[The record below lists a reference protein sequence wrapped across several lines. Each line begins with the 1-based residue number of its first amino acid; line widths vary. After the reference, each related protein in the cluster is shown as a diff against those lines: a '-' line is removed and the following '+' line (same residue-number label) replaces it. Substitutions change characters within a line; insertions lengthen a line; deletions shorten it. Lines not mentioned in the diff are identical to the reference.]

1 MVDGPPRQSVPGQA
15 PTDNNEHAMTVET
28 VTPQRRFRGR
38 PRGRDLPPVALA
50 SLRQLLG
57 DERSDP
63 ERRRRDRLIEHLH
76 AIQDAHGYLSMVALR
91 ALAAYM
97 ALPMAAV
104 YETATFYAHF
114 DVVHD
119 DQAPPP
125 AVTVRVCDSLSCQ
138 LAGAA
143 TLKAQLESG
152 LDPEA
157 VRVVRAPCM
166 GRCDTAPV
174 VEVGHH
180 HVLFATAEGVEAV
193 VDTGHYHPE
202 AILWQRLAEYREEGG
217 YGLLADCRE
226 GRVTVETLMETLERS
241 NLRGLGGAG
250 FPTFKK
256 WHFVRQE
263 PGPRYCAINA
273 DEGEP
278 GTFKDRHYLERSPHR
293 FLEGAL
299 VSAWAVEAEA
309 LYIYLRDEYP
319 GLHRV
324 LGEAINE
331 LEAAGLV
338 APGDIVLR
346 RGAGAYI
353 CGEESAMIESL
364 EGKPG
369 KPRHRP
375 PFVAQKG
382 LFDRPT
388 LVNNV
393 ETVYWIP
400 RIWEKGADW
409 FAGQGRHG
417 RSGLR
422 SFSLSGRVRRP
433 GVHLAPAGITLN
445 ELVEEYG
452 GGMAEGHRLAGYL
465 PGGASGGILPAS
477 KADIPL
483 DFDTLQEHGCFIGS
497 AAIIVLSDQD
507 DLQAVA
513 TNLLAFFA
521 DESCG
526 QCTPCRVGTEKML
539 ALLERDEWRVEAL
552 ERLAQVMRDA
562 SICGLGQAAPN
573 PVLGLLKDFR
583 HELAA
588 QHIIVKG

>member
-1 MVDGPPRQSVPGQA
+1 
-15 PTDNNEHAMTVET
+15 MTVQT
-28 VTPQRRFRGR
+28 VTPKRRFRGK
-38 PRGRDLPPVALA
+38 PRGRDLVPVALA
-50 SLRQLLG
+50 SLRQRLG
-57 DERSDP
+57 DERQDP
-63 ERRRRDRLIEHLH
+63 SLRRRDLLIEHLH
-76 AIQDAHGYLSMVALR
+76 AIQDAQGHLSLVNLR

-97 ALPMAAV
+97 NLPMATV

-125 AVTVRVCDSLSCQ
+125 EITVRVCDSLSCQ

-143 TLKAQLESG
+143 TLRAELEAG
-152 LDPEA
+152 ADPA
-157 VRVVRAPCM
+157 RVRVVRAPCM
-166 GRCDTAPV
+166 GRCETAPV

-180 HVLFATAEGVEAV
+180 HVLYATREGVEAV
-193 VDTGHYHPE
+193 VDTGHFHPE
-202 AILWQRLAEYREEGG
+202 AILWRRLADYREAGG
-217 YGLLADCRE
+217 YRLLADCRA
-226 GRVTVETLMETLERS
+226 GRVTVEALMAELETA

-256 WHFVRQE
+256 WYFVRQE

-278 GTFKDRHYLERSPHR
+278 GTFKDRYYLEREPHR

-324 LGEAINE
+324 LAEAIAE
-331 LEAAGLV
+331 LERADLIT
-338 APGDIVLR
+338 PGYVVLR

-400 RIWEKGADW
+400 LIHEKGADW
-409 FAGQGRHG
+409 FAGHGRHG
-417 RSGLR
+417 RQGLR
-422 SFSLSGRVRRP
+422 SFSLSGRVRHP

-445 ELVEEYG
+445 ELIEEYG

-497 AAIIVLSDQD
+497 AAIIVISDRD
-507 DLQAVA
+507 DLRTVA

-539 ALLERDEWRVEAL
+539 TLLERDEWDVETL
-552 ERLAQVMRDA
+552 QRLAQVMMDA

-583 HELAA
+583 GELAA
-588 QHIIVKG
+588 QNVIVKG

>member
-1 MVDGPPRQSVPGQA
+1 
-15 PTDNNEHAMTVET
+15 MTVET
-28 VTPQRRFRGR
+28 VTPPRRFRGR

-50 SLRQLLG
+50 ALRQLLG

-63 ERRRRDRLIEHLH
+63 DLRRRDRLIEHLH
-76 AIQDAHGYLSMVALR
+76 VLQDAHGHLSMVMLR

-97 ALPMAAV
+97 TLPMAAI

-143 TLKAQLESG
+143 TLKTQLEAG
-152 LDPEA
+152 VDPQA

-166 GRCDTAPV
+166 GRCETAPV

-180 HVLFATAEGVEAV
+180 HVRFATAEGVEAV
-193 VDTGHYHPE
+193 IDTGHFHPE
-202 AILWQRLAEYREEGG
+202 AIVWQRLVDYRAAGG
-217 YGLLADCRE
+217 YGLLADCRD
-226 GRVTVETLMETLERS
+226 GRITVEALMATLERA

-256 WHFVRQE
+256 WRVVRQE

-278 GTFKDRHYLERSPHR
+278 GTFKDRVYLERSPHR

-299 VSAWAVEAEA
+299 VSAWAVEACA
-309 LYIYLRDEYP
+309 LYLYLRDEYP

-324 LGEAINE
+324 LREAIAE

-338 APGDIVLR
+338 APGYIVLR

-375 PFVAQKG
+375 PFVAQQG
-382 LFDRPT
+382 LFGRPT

-400 RIWEKGADW
+400 LIHEKGAEW
-409 FAGQGRHG
+409 FAGHGRHG
-417 RSGLR
+417 RAGLR
-422 SFSLSGRVRRP
+422 SFSLSGRVKRP
-433 GVHLAPAGITLN
+433 GVHLAPAGITLA

-452 GGMAEGHRLAGYL
+452 GGMADGHRLAGYL

-483 DFDTLQEHGCFIGS
+483 DFDTLQAEGGFIGS

-539 ALLERDEWRVEAL
+539 TLLERDEWRVEEL

-583 HELAA
+583 AELAA
-588 QHIIVKG
+588 QHVIVKG

>member
-1 MVDGPPRQSVPGQA
+1 
-15 PTDNNEHAMTVET
+15 MTVET
-28 VTPQRRFRGR
+28 VSPQRRFRGR

-63 ERRRRDRLIEHLH
+63 ELRRRDLLIEHLH
-76 AIQDAHGYLSMVALR
+76 LIQDAHGHLPLVALR

-97 ALPMAAV
+97 NLPMATV

-143 TLKAQLESG
+143 TLKAQLEAG
-152 LDPEA
+152 LDPQA

-180 HVLFATAEGVEAV
+180 HLSFATAEGVEAV
-193 VDTGHYHPE
+193 VDTGHFHPE
-202 AILWQRLAEYREEGG
+202 AIVWQRLADYRAAGG
-217 YGLLADCRE
+217 YALLADCRA
-226 GRVTVETLMETLERS
+226 GGVTVESLMATLERA

-278 GTFKDRHYLERSPHR
+278 GTFKDRYYLERSPHR

-309 LYIYLRDEYP
+309 LYLYLRDEYP

-324 LGEAINE
+324 LRAAIHE
-331 LEAAGLV
+331 LETAGLV
-338 APGDIVLR
+338 PAGYIVLR

-382 LFDRPT
+382 LFGQPT

-400 RIWEKGADW
+400 EIWQKGAEW
-409 FAGQGRHG
+409 FAGHGRHG
-417 RSGLR
+417 RTGLR

-433 GVHLAPAGITLN
+433 GVHLAPAGITLS

-452 GGMAEGHRLAGYL
+452 GGMADGHRLAGYL

-477 KADIPL
+477 KADLPL
-483 DFDTLQEHGCFIGS
+483 DFDTLQAEGCFIGS
-497 AAIIVLSDQD
+497 AAIIVLSDKD
-507 DLQAVA
+507 DLKAVA

-539 ALLERDEWRVEAL
+539 SLLERDEWQVEEL
-552 ERLAQVMRDA
+552 ERLSQVMMDA

-583 HELAA
+583 GELAA
-588 QHIIVKG
+588 QNVIVKG

>member
-1 MVDGPPRQSVPGQA
+1 
-15 PTDNNEHAMTVET
+15 MTVQT
-28 VTPQRRFRGR
+28 VTPKRRFRGK
-38 PRGRDLPPVALA
+38 PRGRELDPVCLEG
-50 SLRQLLG
+50 LRDLLG
-57 DERSDP
+57 DERNDAAL
-63 ERRRRDRLIEHLH
+63 RRRDLLIEHLH
-76 AIQDAHGYLSMVALR
+76 ALQDTRGHLLLADLR
-91 ALAAYM
+91 ALATYM
-97 ALPMAAV
+97 NLPMAAV

-114 DVVHD
+114 DVIHD
-119 DQAPPP
+119 DQDVPP
-125 AVTVRVCDSLSCQ
+125 ALTIRVCDSLACQ
-138 LAGAA
+138 LAGAEA
-143 TLKAQLESG
+143 LKAQLEANV
-152 LDPEA
+152 DIEQ
-157 VRVVRAPCM
+157 VRVLRAPCM

-174 VEVGHH
+174 VEVGHRH
-180 HVLFATAEGVEAV
+180 LGRADAAQVQAAIDG
-193 VDTGHYHPE
+193 DDIHPE
-202 AILWQRLAEYREEGG
+202 PIDWQRLENYRSEGG
-217 YGLLADCRE
+217 FTLLQACRNGE
-226 GRVTVETLMETLERS
+226 VTVEALMEAMQQA

-256 WHFVRQE
+256 WQFVRQE
-263 PGPRYCAINA
+263 AGPRYCAINA

-278 GTFKDRHYLERSPHR
+278 GTFKDRYYLERSPHQ

-299 VSAWAVEAEA
+299 VSAWAVDAEA

-319 GLHRV
+319 ALHAV
-324 LGEAINE
+324 LREATGE
-331 LEAAGLV
+331 LEASGLV
-338 APGDIVLR
+338 APGYIVLR

-400 RIWEKGADW
+400 KIWQRGAEA
-409 FAGQGRHG
+409 FASQGRHG
-417 RSGLR
+417 RVGMR
-422 SFSLSGRVRRP
+422 SFSVSGRVKQP
-433 GVHLAPAGITLN
+433 GVYLAPAGITLS
-445 ELVEEYG
+445 ELIDEYC
-452 GGMAEGHRLAGYL
+452 GGMAENHRLAAYL
-465 PGGASGGILPAS
+465 PGGASGGILPAT
-477 KADIPL
+477 KANISL

-497 AAIIVLSDQD
+497 AAVIVLSDQD
-507 DLQAVA
+507 DLRRVA

-539 ALLERDEWRVEAL
+539 TLLERNEWDAGL
-552 ERLAQVMRDA
+552 LTQLSQVMIDA

-583 HELAA
+583 SELAA
-588 QHIIVKG
+588 QSVIIKG

>member
-1 MVDGPPRQSVPGQA
+1 
-15 PTDNNEHAMTVET
+15 MTVQT
-28 VTPQRRFRGR
+28 VTPKRRFRGK
-38 PRGRDLPPVALA
+38 PRGRELDPVCLEG
-50 SLRQLLG
+50 LRDLLG
-57 DERSDP
+57 DERNDAALC
-63 ERRRRDRLIEHLH
+63 RRDLLIEHLH
-76 AIQDAHGYLSMVALR
+76 ALQDTRGHLLLADLR
-91 ALAAYM
+91 ALATYM
-97 ALPMAAV
+97 NLPMAAV

-114 DVVHD
+114 DVIHD
-119 DQAPPP
+119 DQEVPP
-125 AVTVRVCDSLSCQ
+125 ALTIRVCDSLACQ
-138 LAGAA
+138 LAGAEA
-143 TLKAQLESG
+143 LKAQLEANV
-152 LDPEA
+152 DIEQ
-157 VRVVRAPCM
+157 VRVLRAPCM

-174 VEVGHH
+174 VEVGHRH
-180 HVLFATAEGVEAV
+180 LGRADAAQVQAAIDGD
-193 VDTGHYHPE
+193 DTHPE
-202 AILWQRLAEYREEGG
+202 PIDWQRLDSYRSKGG
-217 YGLLADCRE
+217 FALLQACRNGE
-226 GRVTVETLMETLERS
+226 VTVEALMEAMQQA

-256 WHFVRQE
+256 WQFVRQE
-263 PGPRYCAINA
+263 AGPRYCAINA

-278 GTFKDRHYLERSPHR
+278 GTFKDRYYLERSPHQ

-299 VSAWAVEAEA
+299 VSAWAIDAEA

-319 GLHRV
+319 ALHVV
-324 LGEAINE
+324 LREAIGE

-338 APGDIVLR
+338 APGYIVLR

-400 RIWEKGADW
+400 MIWQRGAES
-409 FAGQGRHG
+409 FSSQGRHG
-417 RSGLR
+417 RVGLR
-422 SFSLSGRVRRP
+422 SFSVSGRVKHP
-433 GVHLAPAGITLN
+433 GVYLAPAGITLS
-445 ELVEEYG
+445 ELIDEYC
-452 GGMAEGHRLAGYL
+452 GGMAEGHRLAAYL
-465 PGGASGGILPAS
+465 PGGASGGILPAT
-477 KADIPL
+477 KANIPL

-497 AAIIVLSDQD
+497 AAVIVLSDQD
-507 DLQAVA
+507 DLRRVA

-539 ALLERDEWRVEAL
+539 TLLERNEWDAGL
-552 ERLAQVMRDA
+552 MTQLSQVMIDA

-583 HELAA
+583 SELAA
-588 QHIIVKG
+588 QNVIVKG

>member
-1 MVDGPPRQSVPGQA
+1 
-15 PTDNNEHAMTVET
+15 MTVET
-28 VTPQRRFRGR
+28 LIPKRRFRDR
-38 PRGRDLPPVALA
+38 PRGRDLPPIALA
-50 SLRQLLG
+50 ELRQLLG

-63 ERRRRDRLIEHLH
+63 SLRRRDLLIEHLH
-76 AIQDAHGYLSMVALR
+76 VIQDTHGFLSLVNLR

-97 ALPMAAV
+97 NLPMAAV

-114 DVVHD
+114 DVIHD

-138 LAGAA
+138 LAGAQA
-143 TLKAQLESG
+143 LKAELESG
-152 LDPEA
+152 MDPDQ
-157 VRVVRAPCM
+157 VRVLRAPCM

-180 HVLFATAEGVEAV
+180 HLLFASREGVEAV
-193 VDTGHYHPE
+193 VDTGHFHPE
-202 AILWQRLAEYREEGG
+202 AILWQRLETYRVAGG
-217 YGLLADCRE
+217 YRLLADCHA
-226 GRVTVETLMETLERS
+226 GKVTVKALMQALEAG

-250 FPTFKK
+250 FPTFRK

-278 GTFKDRHYLERSPHR
+278 GTFKDRVYLERSPHR

-299 VSAWAVEAEA
+299 ISAWAVEAEA

-324 LGEAINE
+324 LGEAIGE

-338 APGDIVLR
+338 APGFIVLR

-369 KPRHRP
+369 KPRNRP
-375 PFVAQKG
+375 PFVAQRG
-382 LFDRPT
+382 LFGRPT

-400 RIWEKGADW
+400 EIWEKGAEW
-409 FAGQGRHG
+409 FADQGRHG
-417 RSGLR
+417 RKGPR
-422 SFSLSGRVRRP
+422 SFSVSGRVKTP
-433 GVHLAPAGITLN
+433 GVHLAPAGITLA
-445 ELVEEYG
+445 ELVDEYC
-452 GGMAEGHRLAGYL
+452 GGMAEGHQLAGYL

-497 AAIIVLSDQD
+497 AAVIVLSDQD

-539 ALLERDEWRVEAL
+539 TLLERPEWDVEQL
-552 ERLAQVMRDA
+552 ERLSQVMMDA

-573 PVLGLLKDFR
+573 PVLGLLRDFR
-583 HELAA
+583 GELAA
-588 QHIIVKG
+588 QNVIVKG

>member
-1 MVDGPPRQSVPGQA
+1 
-15 PTDNNEHAMTVET
+15 MTVQT
-28 VTPQRRFRGR
+28 VTPKRRFRGK
-38 PRGRDLPPVALA
+38 PRGRELDPARLEG
-50 SLRQLLG
+50 LRELLG
-57 DERSDP
+57 DERRDAAL
-63 ERRRRDRLIEHLH
+63 RRRDLLIEHLH
-76 AIQDAHGYLSMVALR
+76 VIQDARGHLALADLR
-91 ALAAYM
+91 ALATYM
-97 ALPMAAV
+97 NLPMAAV

-119 DQAPPP
+119 DQVAPP
-125 AVTVRVCDSLSCQ
+125 ALTIRVCDSLSCQ
-138 LAGAA
+138 LAGAEA
-143 TLKAQLESG
+143 LRAELEAG
-152 LDPEA
+152 LDAEA
-157 VRVVRAPCM
+157 VRVLRAPCM

-174 VEVGHH
+174 VEVGHRH
-180 HVLFATAEGVEAV
+180 LGRADAARVRAAIEA
-193 VDTGHYHPE
+193 DETHPE
-202 AILWQRLAEYREEGG
+202 AIDWQRLEAYRCEGG
-217 YGLLADCRE
+217 FELLQACHDGE
-226 GRVTVETLMETLERS
+226 VTVEALMEAMQQA

-263 PGPRYCAINA
+263 AGPRYCAINA

-278 GTFKDRHYLERSPHR
+278 GTFKDRYYLERAPHR

-319 GLHRV
+319 GLHAV
-324 LGEAINE
+324 LAEAIAE
-331 LEAAGLV
+331 LEAARLV
-338 APGDIVLR
+338 APGYIVVR

-400 RIWEKGADW
+400 LIWQRGAEA
-409 FAGQGRHG
+409 FSSQGRHG
-417 RSGLR
+417 RVGLR
-422 SFSLSGRVRRP
+422 SFSVSGRVKRP
-433 GVHLAPAGITLN
+433 GVYLAPAGITLE
-445 ELVEEYG
+445 ELIEEHC
-452 GGMAEGHRLAGYL
+452 GGMAEGHRLAAYL

-497 AAIIVLSDQD
+497 AAVMVLSDQD
-507 DLQAVA
+507 DLRAVA

-539 ALLERDEWRVEAL
+539 TLLEGDEWDAEVL
-552 ERLAQVMRDA
+552 TRLSQVMMDA

-583 HELAA
+583 GELAA
-588 QHIIVKG
+588 QNVIVKG

>member
-1 MVDGPPRQSVPGQA
+1 
-15 PTDNNEHAMTVET
+15 MTVQT
-28 VTPQRRFRGR
+28 VTPKRRFRGK
-38 PRGRDLPPVALA
+38 PRGRELDPVCLEG
-50 SLRQLLG
+50 LRDLLG
-57 DERSDP
+57 DERNDAAL
-63 ERRRRDRLIEHLH
+63 RRRDLLIEHLH
-76 AIQDAHGYLSMVALR
+76 ALQDTRGHLLLADLR
-91 ALAAYM
+91 ALATYM
-97 ALPMAAV
+97 NLPMAAV

-114 DVVHD
+114 DVIHD
-119 DQAPPP
+119 DQEVPP
-125 AVTVRVCDSLSCQ
+125 ALTIRVCDSLACQ
-138 LAGAA
+138 LAGAEA
-143 TLKAQLESG
+143 LKAQLEANV
-152 LDPEA
+152 DIEQ
-157 VRVVRAPCM
+157 VRVLRAPCM

-174 VEVGHH
+174 VEVGHRH
-180 HVLFATAEGVEAV
+180 LGRADAAQVQAAIDGD
-193 VDTGHYHPE
+193 DTHPE
-202 AILWQRLAEYREEGG
+202 PIDWQRLDSYRSKGG
-217 YGLLADCRE
+217 FALLQACRNGE
-226 GRVTVETLMETLERS
+226 VTVEALMEAMQQA

-263 PGPRYCAINA
+263 AGPRYCAINA

-278 GTFKDRHYLERSPHR
+278 GTFKDRYYLERSPHQ

-299 VSAWAVEAEA
+299 VSAWAIDAEA

-319 GLHRV
+319 ALHVV
-324 LGEAINE
+324 LREAIGE

-338 APGDIVLR
+338 APGYIVLR

-400 RIWEKGADW
+400 MIWQRGAES
-409 FAGQGRHG
+409 FSSQGRHG
-417 RSGLR
+417 RVGLR
-422 SFSLSGRVRRP
+422 SFSVSGRVKHP
-433 GVHLAPAGITLN
+433 GVYLAPAGITLS
-445 ELVEEYG
+445 ELIDEYC
-452 GGMAEGHRLAGYL
+452 GGMAEGHRLAAYL
-465 PGGASGGILPAS
+465 PGGASGGILPAT
-477 KADIPL
+477 KANIPL

-497 AAIIVLSDQD
+497 AAVIVLSDQD
-507 DLQAVA
+507 DLRRVA

-539 ALLERDEWRVEAL
+539 TLLERNEWDAGL
-552 ERLAQVMRDA
+552 MTQLSQVMIDA

-583 HELAA
+583 SELAA
-588 QHIIVKG
+588 QNVIVKG

>member
-1 MVDGPPRQSVPGQA
+1 
-15 PTDNNEHAMTVET
+15 MTT
-28 VTPQRRFRGR
+28 GRRTRGK
-38 PRGRDLPPVALA
+38 PRGRELDPAALEA
-50 SLRQLLG
+50 LRTLLG
-57 DERSDP
+57 DEQDTP
-63 ERRRRDRLIEHLH
+63 ELRRRDLLIEHLH
-76 AIQDAHGYLSMVALR
+76 AIQDRYGYLALENLR

-97 ALPMAAV
+97 NLPMAAV

-114 DVVHD
+114 EVVHD

-125 AVTVRVCDSLSCQ
+125 AVTIRVCDSLSCQ
-138 LAGAA
+138 LAGAQ
-143 TLKAQLESG
+143 TLQRKLAEDT
-152 LDPEA
+152 DPSQ
-157 VRVVRAPCM
+157 VRVIRAPCM
-166 GRCDTAPV
+166 GRCEQAPV
-174 VEVGHH
+174 VQINHRHLGY
-180 HVLFATAEGVEAV
+180 ASPEGVEAV
-193 VDTGHYHPE
+193 LDTGHFHPE
-202 AILWQRLAEYREEGG
+202 AIDWQRLKNYRASGG
-217 YGLLADCRE
+217 YALLTECRAGE
-226 GRVTVETLMETLERS
+226 ISVETLMQTLETAS
-241 NLRGLGGAG
+241 LRGLGGAG
-250 FPTFKK
+250 FATFKK
-256 WHFVRQE
+256 WEFVRAE
-263 PGPRYCAINA
+263 SGPRYCAINA

-278 GTFKDRHYLERSPHR
+278 GTFKDRYHLERLPHQ

-299 VSAWAVEAEA
+299 ISAWAVDAEA

-324 LGEAINE
+324 LRDAIAE
-331 LEAAGLV
+331 LEAACLV
-338 APGDIVLR
+338 APGYIILR

-375 PFVAQKG
+375 PFVAQVG

-400 RIWEKGADW
+400 RIWARGADW
-409 FAGQGRHG
+409 LASQGRHG
-417 RSGLR
+417 RKGLR
-422 SFSLSGRVRRP
+422 SFSVSGRVANP

-445 ELVEEYG
+445 ELLEEYC
-452 GGMAEGHRLAGYL
+452 GGMVEGHQLAGYL
-465 PGGASGGILPAS
+465 PGGASGGILPAH

-497 AAIIVLSDQD
+497 AAIVVLSDQD
-507 DLQAVA
+507 DLKAVA

-539 ALLERDEWRVEAL
+539 ALLENNEWNAAEL
-552 ERLAQVMRDA
+552 ERLSQVMVDA

-573 PVLGLLKDFR
+573 PVLSLLRDFR
-583 HELAA
+583 DELAE
-588 QHIIVKG
+588 QNLIVKG

>member
-1 MVDGPPRQSVPGQA
+1 
-15 PTDNNEHAMTVET
+15 MTVQT
-28 VTPQRRFRGR
+28 VPPKRRFRGK
-38 PRGRDLPPVALA
+38 PRGRELDPVCLEG
-50 SLRQLLG
+50 LRDLLG
-57 DERSDP
+57 DERNDAAL
-63 ERRRRDRLIEHLH
+63 RRRDLLIEHLH
-76 AIQDAHGYLSMVALR
+76 ALQDTRGHLLLADLR
-91 ALAAYM
+91 ALATYM
-97 ALPMAAV
+97 NLPMAAV

-114 DVVHD
+114 DVIHD
-119 DQAPPP
+119 DQEVPP
-125 AVTVRVCDSLSCQ
+125 ALTIRVCDSLACQ
-138 LAGAA
+138 LAGAEA
-143 TLKAQLESG
+143 LKAQLEANV
-152 LDPEA
+152 DIEQ
-157 VRVVRAPCM
+157 VRVLRAPCM

-174 VEVGHH
+174 VEVGHRH
-180 HVLFATAEGVEAV
+180 LGRADAAQVQAAIDGD
-193 VDTGHYHPE
+193 DTHPE
-202 AILWQRLAEYREEGG
+202 PIDWQRLDSYRSKGG
-217 YGLLADCRE
+217 FALLQACRNGE
-226 GRVTVETLMETLERS
+226 VTVEALMEAMQQA

-263 PGPRYCAINA
+263 AGPRYCAINA

-278 GTFKDRHYLERSPHR
+278 GTFKDRYYLERSPHQ

-299 VSAWAVEAEA
+299 VSAWAIDAEA

-319 GLHRV
+319 ALHVV
-324 LGEAINE
+324 LREAIGE

-338 APGDIVLR
+338 APGYIVLR

-400 RIWEKGADW
+400 MIWQRGAES
-409 FAGQGRHG
+409 FSSQGRHG
-417 RSGLR
+417 RVGLR
-422 SFSLSGRVRRP
+422 SFSVSGRVKHP
-433 GVHLAPAGITLN
+433 GVYLAPAGITLS
-445 ELVEEYG
+445 ELIDEYC
-452 GGMAEGHRLAGYL
+452 GGMAEGHRLAAYL
-465 PGGASGGILPAS
+465 PGGASGGILPAT
-477 KADIPL
+477 KANIPL

-497 AAIIVLSDQD
+497 AAVIVLSDQD
-507 DLQAVA
+507 DLRRVA

-539 ALLERDEWRVEAL
+539 TLLERNEWDAGL
-552 ERLAQVMRDA
+552 MTQLSQVMIDA

-583 HELAA
+583 SELAA
-588 QHIIVKG
+588 QNVIVKG

>member
-1 MVDGPPRQSVPGQA
+1 
-15 PTDNNEHAMTVET
+15 MTVET
-28 VTPQRRFRGR
+28 LTPKRRFRGKA
-38 PRGRDLPPVALA
+38 RGRDLAPVALA
-50 SLRQLLG
+50 ALRALLG
-57 DERSDP
+57 DERSHP
-63 ERRRRDRLIEHLH
+63 ELRRRDLLIEHLH
-76 AIQDAHGYLSMVALR
+76 AIQDARGHLALAELR
-91 ALAAYM
+91 ALADYM
-97 ALPMAAV
+97 NLPMAAV

-119 DQAPPP
+119 DQALPPE
-125 AVTVRVCDSLSCQ
+125 VTVRVCDSLSCQ
-138 LAGAA
+138 LAGAEA
-143 TLKAQLESG
+143 LKAELMAG
-152 LDPEA
+152 VDPEA
-157 VRVVRAPCM
+157 VRVVRGPCM
-166 GRCDTAPV
+166 GRCETAPV

-180 HVLFATAEGVEAV
+180 HVLYATAEGVEAV
-193 VDTGHYHPE
+193 VDTGHFHPE
-202 AILWQRLAEYREEGG
+202 AILWQRLADYRAEGG

-226 GRVTVETLMETLERS
+226 GRVTVEALMQTLEAA

-256 WHFVRQE
+256 WFFVRQAA
-263 PGPRYCAINA
+263 GPRYCAINA

-278 GTFKDRHYLERSPHR
+278 GTFKDRVTLERSPHR

-324 LGEAINE
+324 LREAIGE
-331 LEAAGLV
+331 LETAGLV
-338 APGDIVLR
+338 APDYIILR

-375 PFVAQKG
+375 PYVAQRG
-382 LFDRPT
+382 LFDCPT

-393 ETVYWIP
+393 ETVAWIP
-400 RIWEKGADW
+400 LIWEKGANW

-417 RSGLR
+417 RKGLR
-422 SFSLSGRVRRP
+422 SFSLSGRVKRP

-445 ELVEEYG
+445 ELIEEYG
-452 GGMAEGHRLAGYL
+452 GGMPEGHRLAGYL
-465 PGGASGGILPAS
+465 PGGASGGLLPAS

-483 DFDTLQEHGCFIGS
+483 DFDTLQEHGGFIGS
-497 AAIIVLSDQD
+497 AAVIVLSDQD
-507 DLQAVA
+507 DLRDVA

-539 ALLERDEWRVEAL
+539 SLLERDEWQSDEL
-552 ERLAQVMRDA
+552 ERLSQVMMDA

-583 HELAA
+583 GELAA
-588 QHIIVKG
+588 QNLIVKG

>member
-1 MVDGPPRQSVPGQA
+1 
-15 PTDNNEHAMTVET
+15 MTVQT
-28 VTPQRRFRGR
+28 VTPKRRFRGK
-38 PRGRDLPPVALA
+38 PRGRELDPAALD
-50 SLRQLLG
+50 SLRRLLG
-57 DERSDP
+57 DEREEP
-63 ERRRRDRLIEHLH
+63 ERRHRDLLIEHLH
-76 AIQDAHGYLSMVALR
+76 VIQDDRGHLALADLR

-97 ALPMAAV
+97 NLPMAAV

-143 TLKAQLESG
+143 TLKAELEAG
-152 LDPEA
+152 ADPA
-157 VRVVRAPCM
+157 RVRVLRAPCM
-166 GRCDTAPV
+166 GRCDMAPV
-174 VEVGHH
+174 VEVGHR
-180 HVLFATAEGVEAV
+180 HVNHATLEAVEAV
-193 VDTGHYHPE
+193 VDTGHFHPE
-202 AILWQRLAEYREEGG
+202 AILWQRLEAYRDAGG
-217 YGLLADCRE
+217 YRLLADCRA
-226 GRVTVETLMETLERS
+226 GKVSVERLMETLETA

-256 WHFVRQE
+256 WHFVRAE
-263 PGPRYCAINA
+263 AGPRYCAINA

-278 GTFKDRHYLERSPHR
+278 GTFKDRHYLEREPHR

-324 LGEAINE
+324 LHEAIAE
-331 LEAAGLV
+331 LEAAGLA
-338 APGDIVLR
+338 APGYIVMR

-375 PFVAQKG
+375 PFVAQRG

-400 RIWEKGADW
+400 TIWARGAAW
-409 FAGQGRHG
+409 FADQGRHG
-417 RSGLR
+417 RKGLR
-422 SFSLSGRVRRP
+422 SFSVSGRVNRP
-433 GVHLAPAGITLN
+433 GVHLAPAGITLG
-445 ELVEEYG
+445 ELIEEYCG
-452 GGMAEGHRLAGYL
+452 GLPAGHRLAAYL

-507 DLQAVA
+507 DLRAAA

-539 ALLERDEWRVEAL
+539 TLLERDTWQAADL
-552 ERLAQVMRDA
+552 ERLSRVMVDA

-573 PVLGLLKDFR
+573 PVLGLLRDFR
-583 HELAA
+583 DELAA
-588 QHIIVKG
+588 QNVIVKG